1 MELINSNMLEL
12 IPNFM
17 KNDEAVKSLAS
28 SMDEVTKQLAPKI
41 KLLSVWNTIDSMDA
55 QQLDTLA
62 QELFIP
68 WYEKDAAVDIKRQII
83 KESDKIHA
91 TLGTKYAVE
100 RVANIY
106 FGDAAVLEW
115 FEYAGNPYCFVI
127 QTYNQKIKNELANS
141 FLKILNIVKR
151 ESAHLDRI
159 EVMSDG
165 LLELNVFIASYDFE
179 TMTSYISI

>member
-1 MELINSNMLEL
+1 MDLSNSNMLEL

-28 SMDEVTKQLAPKI
+28 SMDRVTQELAPKI
-41 KLLSVWNTIDSMDA
+41 KLLSVWNTIDSMNA
-55 QQLDTLA
+55 EQLDALA
-62 QELFIP
+62 AELFIP
-68 WYEKDAAVDIKRQII
+68 WYEKEAAVDIKRQVI

-106 FGDAAVLEW
+106 FGDATVLEW
-115 FEYAGNPYCFVI
+115 FEYEGNPYCFVI

-141 FLKILNIVKR
+141 FLKILNVVKR

-159 EVMSDG
+159 EVLSDG
-165 LLELNVFIASYDFE
+165 LIDIHVFIASYDFE
-179 TMTSYISI
+179 TTTTYITI